1 MEREA
6 NMKGMIG
13 LLAVALVGGAI
24 YWMAL
29 TRTQSATG
37 TSGTPA
43 QAISTVGVEN
53 DLLSIAQAERMYQ
66 AEHGS
71 YASLDEL
78 NSSGALTVQKA
89 GRDGYTY
96 SVETI
101 AGGFTATAKCE
112 SSPVAPCTN
121 FAVDQNMQVHPVQ

>member
-1 MEREA
+1 MEHEA
-6 NMKGMIG
+6 NMKGLIG
-13 LLAVALVGGAI
+13 LLAVALIGAAI

-29 TRTQSATG
+29 TKTQSATG

-43 QAISTVGVEN
+43 QAISTVGVQN
-53 DLLSIAQAERMYQ
+53 DLLSIAQAERLYQ

-78 NSSGALTVQKA
+78 NSSGALTVQKT

-96 SVETI
+96 SVETS
-101 AGGFTATAKCE
+101 AGGFTATAKCD
-112 SSPVAPCTN
+112 SSAAASCTN
-121 FAVDQNMQVHPVQ
+121 FAVDQTMQFHATQ